1 MYGGAGFGGY
11 MVALFASL
19 AATFALAN
27 VMDTGWAALIVTA
40 MWAGSRP
47 CCL

>member
-1 MYGGAGFGGY
+1 